1 MALDLYNELEKRR
14 SRSHSLGDLEDP
26 NEFSWSDD
34 DEGLNELDPL
44 TRHKEDPPPR
54 RRQAAKRPFLPRRGE
69 SLQDQSLRRLDRLKK
84 SKAPT
89 IVALRKAVRTP
100 GRQALAVALLLSVL
114 LLASVS
120 GGGYWVYKKSATYD
134 GYSEPWY
141 PTPKGG
147 SVNSWADSYAKA
159 QAMVGKMS
167 LLEKVN
173 ITTGSG
179 WMTQACVGSTSPGVA
194 SGFPALC
201 LQDGPLGIRFADHIT
216 ATPAGITVGAT
227 WNKDLFYKRG
237 RLLGLEY
244 RTKGVNVMLG
254 PAVGALGKQPAG
266 GRNWEGFG
274 SDPVLQ
280 GWAGAQTVK
289 GVQEEGVIATIKH
302 FVANEQEHYRQSF
315 EWGLPNAIS
324 SNVDD
329 RTLHEVYAW
338 PFAVSQI

>member
-1 MALDLYNELEKRR
+1 MALDLYNELEKRTRQR
-14 SRSHSLGDLEDP
+14 SESMGDLEDP
-26 NEFSWSDD
+26 DGFSWSDD

-54 RRQAAKRPFLPRRGE
+54 RRQQATRPFLPRRGE
-69 SLQDQSLRRLDRLKK
+69 SLQDQSLRKLDRLKK
-84 SKAPT
+84 SKAP
-89 IVALRKAVRTP
+89 IAVAIRKAVRSP
-100 GRQALAVALLLSVL
+100 GRQALAVALLLSTL

-120 GGGYWVYKKSATYD
+120 GGGYWVYKKSGTYD

-159 QAMVGKMS
+159 KIMVENMS

-173 ITTGSG
+173 ITTGTG
-179 WMTQACVGSTSPGVA
+179 WMMSNCVGNTGPAVD
-194 SGFPALC
+194 SGFPGLC

-266 GRNWEGFG
+266 NLCLF
-274 SDPVLQ
+274 P
-280 GWAGAQTVK
+280 
-289 GVQEEGVIATIKH
+289 
-302 FVANEQEHYRQSF
+302 
-315 EWGLPNAIS
+315 
-324 SNVDD
+324 
-329 RTLHEVYAW
+329 
-338 PFAVSQI
+338 